1 MTISQIRTTT
11 KNLNLTNDLIKFNK
25 NQKKKKKSKSASGP
39 KFQQNITVK
48 KSEGLQYSNIRNIS
62 TEPKLNQT

>member
-1 MTISQIRTTT
+1 MTISQIRTTA

-25 NQKKKKKSKSASGP
+25 NQKKKKSKSASGP